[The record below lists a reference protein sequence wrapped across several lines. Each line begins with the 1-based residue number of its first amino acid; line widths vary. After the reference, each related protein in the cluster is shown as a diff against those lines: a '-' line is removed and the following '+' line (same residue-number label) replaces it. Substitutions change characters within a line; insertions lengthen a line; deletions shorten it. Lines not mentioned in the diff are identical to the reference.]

1 MWGSLNIFTDIDE
14 CTANT
19 HDCDSSAT
27 CTNTE
32 CSFYCTCN
40 EGYTGDGRS
49 CIGELQVH
57 KSCLILP
64 RIHLYSYDCTNSE
77 LPAKKLLCAWAPYLH
92 THRAEK
98 IWLCRHRTI
107 ERPSD
112 STDSGRGG
120 GKSRGNTNG
129 GAQECHFF
137 LTGLKKRKLT
147 FILIYLIIMSTNDSG
162 GWSKVFKIAFN

>member
-57 KSCLILP
+57 QSLLILP
-64 RIHLYSYDCTNSE
+64 RIHWYSYDCTNSE
-77 LPAKKLLCAWAPYLH
+77 VALACMNSIPPYSSSWENLVMSSPYDW
-92 THRAEK
+92 TSV
-98 IWLCRHRTI
+98 
-107 ERPSD
+107 RPYRLWE
-112 STDSGRGG
+112 RGG
-120 GKSRGNTNG
+120 SLEVT
-129 GAQECHFF
+129 
-137 LTGLKKRKLT
+137 LTGEHKNATFSWRDWRKENSFLFRPIYHVNKR
-147 FILIYLIIMSTNDSG
+147 
-162 GWSKVFKIAFN
+162 